1 MAEWEIKAVGR
12 DRAGNSLS
20 FCGDEPFRW
29 NVWIHD
35 LIDDIEGR
43 RHSYF
48 VTGPFGRRVEVVIDI
63 TADGKIVRSH
73 KDAGDDLLKQLPRC

>member
-20 FCGDEPFRW
+20 FCGDEPYSW

-35 LIDDIEGR
+35 LVDDIEGG
-43 RHSYF
+43 RHTYF
-48 VTGPFGRRVEVVIDI
+48 VTGEFGRRVEVVATV
-63 TADGKIVRSH
+63 TAQGKIVRSH
-73 KDAGDDLLKQLPRC
+73 PEAGDDILQQLPRC

>member
-35 LIDDIEGR
+35 LIDDIEGG

-48 VTGPFGRRVEVVIDI
+48 VTGPFGRRVDVVIEI
-63 TADGKIVRSH
+63 AAQGKIVRSH
-73 KDAGDDLLKQLPRC
+73 QDAGDDLLRQLPGC

>member
-20 FCGDEPFRW
+20 FCGDEPFDW
-29 NVWIHD
+29 KVWIHD
-35 LIDDIEGR
+35 LIDDIEGG

-48 VTGPFGRRVEVVIDI
+48 VSGEFGGRVEVVVEI
-63 TADGKIVRSH
+63 APQGKIVRSH
-73 KDAGDDLLKQLPRC
+73 RDSGDDLLQYLPRC

>member
-20 FCGDEPFRW
+20 FCGDEPFQW

-35 LIDDIEGR
+35 LIDDIEGG
-43 RHSYF
+43 RHSY
-48 VTGPFGRRVEVVIDI
+48 VVSGPFGERVEVVVSVESQ
-63 TADGKIVRSH
+63 GKIVRSH
-73 KDAGDDLLKQLPRC
+73 PDAGDDLLAQLPRC